1 MLGDYKTENEALGY
15 SQQSI
20 TVDTLIFSVKD
31 KAATNYRRLSK
42 KHLYVL
48 LIKRKNQ
55 PFKGNWALPGGFVNA
70 DENLNEAA
78 LRELKEETNLDE
90 LYMEQLYTFG
100 DVNRDPRMRI
110 ISVAYLALI
119 GDDSNRAIKAG
130 DDARD
135 AKWFKVDIEYDH
147 QVQQIDKGGSTEICQ
162 YYNLIL
168 QSEDE
173 SVERIVTKYVMKNNV
188 ENQNLVRECNVLEST
203 GIAFDHVKIIV
214 YGLERLKNKVA
225 YTDIGFNLMPKTF
238 TLSELQQVY
247 ELLQDEKIYTAHF
260 RRKIEHKLIKIENLS
275 KEKKGHRPAQ
285 RYCYNP
291 LWQLQVSIGGD
302 SNER

>member
-1 MLGDYKTENEALGY
+1 MSVHKTKKEDLGY
-15 SQQSI
+15 PEPSI
-20 TVDTLIFSVKD
+20 TVDTLVFSVKD

-55 PFKGNWALPGGFVNA
+55 PFKDSWALPGGFVNT

-78 LRELKEETNLDE
+78 LRELKEETNLDN
-90 LYMEQLYTFG
+90 LYIEQLYTFG
-100 DVNRDPRMRI
+100 DLNRDPRMRI
-110 ISVAYLALI
+110 VSVAYLALI
-119 GDDSNRAIKAG
+119 GDDLNRAIKAG

-135 AKWFKVDIEYDH
+135 AKWFRVNVEFDH
-147 QVQQIDKGGSTEICQ
+147 QVKEMDKYGNTEISQ

-173 SVERIVTKYVMKNNV
+173 SVERIVTQYMIKNNV
-188 ENQNLVRECNVLEST
+188 ENYNLLQECCVTEST

-260 RRKIEHKLIKIENLS
+260 RRKIEHKLIKIETS
-275 KEKKGHRPAQ
+275 SIEKKGHRPAQ

-291 LWQLQVSIGGD
+291 LWQLHGSIGGD
-302 SNER
+302 TNER